1 MTSHPNRGWRSRW
14 TVDRAKQEARHGPSG
29 LVVRFYRAP
38 DVPARDG
45 AALNGQEVVAAL
57 IERHGQQAAARMLA
71 RLMRE
76 AGDIFAEK
84 HDE

>member
-29 LVVRFYRAP
+29 LVVRF
-38 DVPARDG
+38 ARHDEG
-45 AALNGQEVVAAL
+45 GWQGDAANGQEVAQAL
-57 IERHGQQAAARMLA
+57 IERHGHHAAVRMLA

-76 AGDIFAEK
+76 AGDIYSQAAVA
-84 HDE
+84 